1 MTARNTVARK
11 DKDWARIVAEVE
23 AAMRELP
30 LASWPAEDK
39 KGKRFR
45 IPSSHDVREPIIA
58 HLAEKYPDMYDAP
71 DPPPA
76 RKDVQAQFATLVKR
90 ARALREGVI
99 SLGGNHSRHACAAL
113 QTEIGDKHWPPVTLL
128 RELDALIDA
137 AGRAEV
143 PTAKSQKG
151 PAEEAQAKKIAQA
164 AWPDY
169 QQLTGKPLSA
179 TRDTGGGFPAFLDK
193 IFKALDVTAS
203 PENLAKAVDRP
214 SRGEAARTKS
224 NADLDRILQ
233 DVAAPVDHSI
243 KNKIASPRSWASLI
257 KMK

>member
-1 MTARNTVARK
+1 MTARKTVARK

-23 AAMRELP
+23 AAMRALP

-58 HLAEKYPDMYDAP
+58 HLAEKYPAMAVAF

-76 RKDVQAQFATLVKR
+76 RKDVKAEFATLVKR
-90 ARALREGVI
+90 ARALRGSLI
-99 SLGGNHSRHACAAL
+99 SLGRLHRQPCVAL
-113 QTEIGDKHWPPVTLL
+113 QTAMKNDAWTPATLF

-143 PTAKSQKG
+143 SNAKSAKG
-151 PAEEAQAKKIAQA
+151 PTVDPIARKIAKA
-164 AWPDY
+164 AFADY
-169 QQLTGKPLSA
+169 NQLTGKPLSA
-179 TRDTGGGFPAFLDK
+179 TRDTGGGFPAFLEK
-193 IFKALDVTAS
+193 ILKALGRTDSA
-203 PENLAKAVDRP
+203 ENLAKAVDRP
-214 SRGEAARTKS
+214 LRGEAARTKF
-224 NADLDRILQ
+224 NAGLDRILQ

-243 KNKIASPRSWASLI
+243 KNEIASPRSWASLI